1 MKGKSCIITVFFMM
15 CIISACGK
23 TEINYSEMTGMSEKE
38 KEQKYIEYLTDEIR
52 ETLTGYDDIKNIDI
66 EIAGDTGIWNVNV
79 KIDYSDSMVDVT
91 EVNQHIEEVLANFLP
106 EGTNLSVT
114 TGHNSDRGMQ

>member
-1 MKGKSCIITVFFMM
+1 MRRYSRIISIIFIM

-23 TEINYSEMTGMSEKE
+23 TEINYSEITSMSNGE

-52 ETLTGYDDIKNIDI
+52 ETLAGYDGINNVDI
-66 EIAGDTGIWNVNV
+66 EITGDTDNWNVNV
-79 KIDYSDSMVDVT
+79 KIDYSDSLLDVT
-91 EVNQHIEEVLANFLP
+91 EMNRGIEEGLMNFLP

-114 TGHNSDRGMQ
+114 AE

>member
-1 MKGKSCIITVFFMM
+1 MRRKYCFISAFFIM

-23 TEINYSEMTGMSEKE
+23 TEINYSEITGMSNGE

-52 ETLTGYDDIKNIDI
+52 EVLAGYDGINNVDI
-66 EIAGDTGIWNVNV
+66 EIIGDTAIWNVNV
-79 KIDYSDSMVDVT
+79 KIDYSDSLLDVT
-91 EVNQHIEEVLANFLP
+91 EMNRGIEEGLMNFLP

-114 TGHNSDRGMQ
+114 AE